1 MKRKSTVVK
10 LFTHSMIDNQAASAT
25 ETITFKDIL
34 ARFRKES
41 ITEHDKGAKFEK
53 LIKRWFLTDPEYANI
68 LEKVWLWDE
77 FPGKESLGG
86 IDLGIDLVAKTDE
99 GKYWA
104 IQCKCYKEDAVMSKG
119 MVDSFISNAN
129 RVFVDDEMHTSRFD
143 KMVWVST
150 SSHWGKNALE
160 ATKHQTIQFIPIYAN
175 RLQYSGVNWKELV
188 EGKQGKEALLAG
200 KTIRP
205 HQIEALDK
213 AHEYYKNHDRG
224 KLIMA
229 CGTGKTYTS
238 LKIIENETK
247 GKGMV
252 LFMVPSIALL
262 SQGMQNWTTDSEYK
276 IKPVCICSDASA
288 SRFEDDD
295 ENNLLDMSFPAST
308 NVDTIVKQLKNYQE
322 NGEFIVVFSTYQSI
336 DVVAAAQAQ
345 LLKENNGKFGVF
357 DYIVC
362 DEAHRTTGA
371 KSKVKN
377 ESSFTKIHNN
387 EYVKGVKRLYMTA
400 TPRYYKDSVK
410 KNAEEKDFILW
421 SMDDESIYGKEFY
434 RIGFGKAVSL
444 GLLTD
449 YKVLVLTVS
458 EDELSDD
465 LKDKLKDDTELN
477 ADDYTKLVGCLNG
490 LSKRIKGDKG
500 VTLIEDPSKMH
511 RAVVFCSS
519 INRGKRSNGG
529 ICSTEF
535 ASEFPKLA
543 KLYKEKDVNVN
554 ERDNVLDI
562 EVQHIDG
569 SMNAQLRSEKIDWL
583 KEDTGDDNKC
593 RILSNVR
600 CLSEGVDVPALD
612 AVVFAS
618 ARDSQVDVVQSVG
631 RVMRSFHKGMADEK
645 KYGYIIV
652 PVVLPPGANPDD
664 ILGKESHRFKVVW
677 DILNALRAHDD
688 QFNATVE
695 KINLNKNKPSKVTI
709 GTIPGYSFSMRD
721 GGSVSG
727 HDEDGEAVEDSKQ
740 LSQEEIAQE
749 LEIKFGKMQEGIYA
763 RLVEKVGD
771 RLYWENWAK
780 KVGDIA
786 QKFIYRIKELIKS
799 GKATNEFEEFLK
811 GLQQNIN
818 PSVDKNQ
825 AIEMIAQHMITRP
838 VFDALFEKYRFVE
851 NNAVSRSMQKM
862 FDILEKEDVDRD
874 TEALANFYE
883 DVRRNVSDIDNLEG
897 KQSIIKTLYE
907 KFFKGAFPLTVEK
920 LGIVY
925 TPIECVDFIIRS
937 VNDVLKSEFDCTLS
951 DENVN
956 ILDPFVGTGTFITRL
971 MQSGLIK
978 PEDLERKYRHE
989 IFCNEIV
996 LLAYYIADV
1005 NIESVFHELTH
1016 RKEYVSYDG
1025 ICLTDTFQISEHEE
1039 GKLDSSWFPENSEHV
1054 DKLKRLPIQVI
1065 IGNPPYSVGQKSAN
1079 DNAQNQSYE
1088 HLDARITETYV
1099 AQSEAGL
1106 NKSTY
1111 DMYVKAFRWASD
1123 KLSQNK
1129 EGGVI
1134 GFISNGAWLDG
1145 NANDG
1150 FRKCLEKEFSKIYVL
1165 NLRGNQRTSG
1175 ELSRKEGGKIF
1186 GSGSRTPISITIL
1199 VKKPNQLPNEKATI
1213 FYHDIGDYL
1222 STDQKLALVKKFKSI
1237 QGKNLDWTIL
1247 SPNQHGD
1254 WISMR
1259 NEGFKELIPLA
1270 PDKKFAVNSHSMY
1283 STYAIG
1289 IATNRDAWV
1298 YNFSKI
1304 HLKNNVSNMISFYN
1318 QQVAK
1323 YKNIVKENVDLNVD
1337 KIIDTD
1343 NSQISWTVNLKK
1355 KLCSK
1360 NPELSFKSCIR
1371 DCYYRPFCK
1380 SQIYYVS
1387 DLIERP
1393 GISRQFFPTKELEN
1407 YMICISCVSQSKGLS
1422 ALITNSIADL
1432 HFIGDTQLFPLY
1444 WYEESKTRQLSLFDE
1459 NPESEYIR
1467 HDGISNWILNEVRTR
1482 LKLKSIDKE
1491 MIFYYIYGFLHSPEY
1506 RTMFEADLKKSLPR
1520 IPIIEDVDAFR
1531 DFYQAGKAL
1540 AKLHLNYESVAAYDG
1555 LEIVDTYH
1563 GKNQYEHYAVNPKM
1577 RFPKKNQKDTIIYN
1591 DYITIRNIPVE
1602 AYDYVVN
1609 GKSAIEWLIERYA
1622 VTVDKKSG
1630 IRNDPNDWSREHE
1643 NPRYIFDLVCSIVNV
1658 SIKTMQIVGKLPK
1671 LSFNGA
1677 EVSIDVAGRMSGI
1690 SDSAKRE
1697 LAIATEDNT
1706 LYLQVKHDDF
1716 YHIVV
1721 EERKNLVRTITE
1733 STASRYLAVNE
1744 QGTPLYNKQNVEEGK
1759 RYYLNDYNGGKF
1771 PYVARE
1777 FRYLKLVNG
1786 NASALIAINR
1796 INFKA
1801 ENIKGNLAEWSV
1813 QLTLGEIIKVE
1824 NYIIK

>member
-1 MKRKSTVVK
+1 
-10 LFTHSMIDNQAASAT
+10 MIDNQATSAT

-104 IQCKCYKEDAVMSKG
+104 IQCKCYKEDAVMSKS

-175 RLQYSGVNWKELV
+175 RLQYSSVNWKELV

-213 AHEYYKNHDRG
+213 AHEYFKNHDRG

-308 NVDTIVKQLKNYQE
+308 NVDTIVKQLKTYQK

-345 LLKENNGKFGVF
+345 LLKENDGKFGVF

-543 KLYKEKDVNVN
+543 KLYKEKDVNEN
-554 ERDNVLDI
+554 ERDNVLDV

-825 AIEMIAQHMITRP
+825 VIEMIAQHMITRP

-1016 RKEYVSYDG
+1016 RKGYVSYDG

-1079 DNAQNQSYE
+1079 DNAQNLKYK
-1088 HLDARITETYV
+1088 HLDARIAETYAAHV
-1099 AQSEAGL
+1099 ETT
-1106 NKSTY
+1106 NKNSLY
-1111 DMYVKAFRWASD
+1111 DSYIKAFRWASD
-1123 KLSQNK
+1123 KISSNAN
-1129 EGGVI
+1129 GGVLS
-1134 GFISNGAWLDG
+1134 FISNGMWLDG
-1145 NANDG
+1145 SAHAG
-1150 FRKCLEKEFSKIYVL
+1150 FRKCLEREFSKIYVL

-1186 GSGSRTPISITIL
+1186 GSGSRTPITITIL
-1199 VKKPNQLPNEKATI
+1199 VKKSDLKSNEKATI
-1213 FYHDIGDYL
+1213 YYHDIGDYL
-1222 STDQKLALVKKFKSI
+1222 SKEDKLSLVKKFRSVSS
-1237 QGKNLDWTIL
+1237 GNVDWQVIH
-1247 SPNQHGD
+1247 PNEKGD
-1254 WISMR
+1254 WLNQRDGS
-1259 NEGFKELIPLA
+1259 FDELIEMTPE
-1270 PDKKFAVNSHSMY
+1270 KKFKTSAQSWFILNSRGNE
-1283 STYAIG
+1283 TG
-1289 IATNRDAWV
+1289 RDTWV
-1298 YNFSKI
+1298 YNYSQKV
-1304 HLKNNVSNMISFYN
+1304 LNNNINIIINEYN
-1318 QQVAK
+1318 
-1323 YKNIVKENVDLNVD
+1323 KNIGCKSKDELNYDETKV
-1337 KIIDTD
+1337 
-1343 NSQISWTVNLKK
+1343 SWTSSLISKVLKGQAIHNVNI
-1355 KLCSK
+1355 
-1360 NPELSFKSCIR
+1360 FT
-1371 DCYYRPFCK
+1371 DAVYRPFCK
-1380 SQIYYVS
+1380 MRTYRGE
-1387 DLIERP
+1387 DLIHRY
-1393 GISRQFFPTKELEN
+1393 GQFREIFPTPDSKNVVICTPSVGDNKEFG
-1407 YMICISCVSQSKGLS
+1407 CI
-1422 ALITNSIADL
+1422 ITNSIPDL
-1432 HFIGDTQLFPLY
+1432 HCNQTAQCFPLY

-1459 NPESEYIR
+1459 NPQSEYIR

-1506 RTMFEADLKKSLPR
+1506 RIMFEADLKKSLPR

-1540 AKLHLNYESVAAYDG
+1540 AKLHLNYECVAAYDG

-1563 GKNQYEHYAVNPKM
+1563 GKNQYEHYAVNSKM
-1577 RFPKKNQKDTIIYN
+1577 KFPKKDQKDTIIYN
-1591 DYITIRNIPVE
+1591 DYITIRNIPAE

-1609 GKSAIEWLIERYA
+1609 GKSAIEWLMERYA

-1643 NPRYIFDLVCSIVNV
+1643 NPSYIFDLVCSIVNV

-1671 LSFNGA
+1671 LSFNRA
-1677 EVSIDVAGRMSGI
+1677 EVSIDVAGRMSEI

-1721 EERKNLVRTITE
+1721 EERKDLVRTITE

-1801 ENIKGNLAEWSV
+1801 ENIKGNLAEWRV